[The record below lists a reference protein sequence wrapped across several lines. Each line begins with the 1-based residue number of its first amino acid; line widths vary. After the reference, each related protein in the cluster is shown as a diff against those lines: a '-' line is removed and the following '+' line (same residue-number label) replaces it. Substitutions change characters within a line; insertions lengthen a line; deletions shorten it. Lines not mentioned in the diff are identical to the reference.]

1 MKNINWKLVSI
12 GAIVG
17 GLVSAFVWSNHV
29 ITIICLILLFISAYM
44 KDEANIADDEVFIRK
59 YYNIYGDDLLKSEEL
74 LTKLAIEIQHTTG
87 RGEALFV
94 LRARVERFIYDVQRG
109 KKKK

>member
-12 GAIVG
+12 GAGIG
-17 GLVSAFVWSNHV
+17 GVVSAFVWSNYV
-29 ITIICLILLFISAYM
+29 IAIICLILLFISTYIRE
-44 KDEANIADDEVFIRK
+44 EAEISEDEVFIRK
-59 YYNIYGDDLLKSEEL
+59 YYNIYGDTLLESEEL